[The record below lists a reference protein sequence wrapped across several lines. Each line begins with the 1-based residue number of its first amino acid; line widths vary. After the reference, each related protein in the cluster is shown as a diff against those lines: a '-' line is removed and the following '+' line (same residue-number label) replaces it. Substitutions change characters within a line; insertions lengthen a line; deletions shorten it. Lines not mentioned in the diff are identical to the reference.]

1 MASRAVA
8 IVAVAI
14 ALVVVAGDVNAQGT
28 TVVAVCVSPPEEVTD
43 SRVKGE
49 MYVWRASIVSA
60 LVTELRTS
68 ADVCSAVMSFGF
80 WTGSR
85 PMIDY
90 ILTERVGCYIAGE
103 FTKPI
108 GNDWRIQ
115 FLIVDVRAD
124 PSDTLQWVEYPV
136 ADVNPKKDDVGESA
150 SRITRDLLG
159 SMRGINPKKGAK
171 TVRATCFGVPAVS
184 RC

>member
-103 FTKPI
+103 FTKDDLAEIYFQRWHAELDLRSLKTIMQMEMALLKMPYSQLNKQGLQQSKI
-108 GNDWRIQ
+108 R
-115 FLIVDVRAD
+115 D
-124 PSDTLQWVEYPV
+124 PLSFTLSFKSQHIY
-136 ADVNPKKDDVGESA
+136 
-150 SRITRDLLG
+150 
-159 SMRGINPKKGAK
+159 
-171 TVRATCFGVPAVS
+171 
-184 RC
+184 